1 MIFTFEIP
9 GRPAPKGSRVSGV
22 TKSGVRFNRESNPRV
37 GEWMKLAVEHL
48 DREAL
53 LQCWHTV
60 PKDIPLVLEVV
71 FTIERPKNP
80 SRTYPSS
87 GDTDKF
93 VRAVGDALQ
102 HRTAQLPVITDDAQ
116 IVEIRA
122 TKTYGAVSSTRGTLT
137 PALVGRAL

>member
-1 MIFTFEIP
+1 MIFTFDIP

-53 LQCWHTV
+53 LQRWHTV
-60 PKDIPLVLEVV
+60 PKDIPLVLSVV
-71 FTIERPKNP
+71 FTIEQPKNP
-80 SRTYPSS
+80 RYTFPPS

-93 VRAVGDALQ
+93 VRALGDALQ
-102 HRTAQLPVITDDAQ
+102 HRTAQLPILTDDAQ
-116 IVEIRA
+116 IVRVEAEKR
-122 TKTYGAVSSTRGTLT
+122 YGASSSTRGTVS
-137 PALVGRAL
+137 PA